1 MTLAY
6 PVLAWCSVYYSMMK
20 ANVSLPSNYSKYTVL
35 EPTKEPKFVIGAV
48 VTAIA
53 LLLIVGW
60 LLVLFV
66 NALRPAALNGMR
78 LRDLFSTTATGSSFT
93 IPPALFR
100 NFGLALIAGVI
111 LHEIVHGLFYWLFS
125 SHRPKFGFQGLI
137 PYAAAPAGVYFP
149 RNQFLAIGLSPLVLL
164 TAVGLLL
171 MVILP
176 IAYVPFLLFFVAFNA
191 AGAAGDLIMVIQFM
205 PFSSDT
211 VMEDNGSGVIIY
223 GPEKNRIHLRGSP

>member
-1 MTLAY
+1 
-6 PVLAWCSVYYSMMK
+6 MK
-20 ANVSLPSNYSKYTVL
+20 ATVSLPSNYSKYTVL

-53 LLLIVGW
+53 LLLIAGW

-78 LRDLFSTTATGSSFT
+78 LRDLFSTTTTGSSVT
-93 IPPALFR
+93 ILPALFR
-100 NFGLALIAGVI
+100 NLVLALIAGVI

-137 PYAAAPAGVYFP
+137 PYAAAPTGVYFL
-149 RNQFLAIGLSPLVLL
+149 RNQFLTVGLSPFVLL

-176 IAYVPFLLFFVAFNA
+176 IAYVPFLLFLVAFNA
-191 AGAAGDLIMVIQFM
+191 AGATGDLIMMIRFM
-205 PFSSDT
+205 SFSSDT
-211 VMEDNGSGVIIY
+211 VMEDSGSGVIIY
-223 GPEKNRIHLRGSP
+223 GPKKNRTNLGGSS

>member
-1 MTLAY
+1 
-6 PVLAWCSVYYSMMK
+6 MK
-20 ANVSLPSNYSKYTVL
+20 ANGSLPSNYSKYTVL
-35 EPTKEPKFVIGAV
+35 EPTKEPKFVVGAV

-53 LLLIVGW
+53 LLLVVGW

-78 LRDLFSTTATGSSFT
+78 LGDLFSTTTTGSSFA

-100 NFGLALIAGVI
+100 NLGLALIAGVI

-125 SHRPKFGFQGLI
+125 SRRPKFGFQGLI
-137 PYAAAPAGVYFP
+137 PYAAAPTGVYFR
-149 RNQFLAIGLSPLVLL
+149 RNQFVTIGLSPLVLL
-164 TAVGLLL
+164 SAVGLLL

-191 AGAAGDLIMVIQFM
+191 AGAAGDLIMVIRFM
-205 PFSSDT
+205 PYSPDT

-223 GPEKNRIHLRGSP
+223 GPEKNRINLGGSS